1 MPRPLEVMI
10 DAARKAAESLRR
22 DFGALAAL
30 RVTEKKPSDFVSSAD
45 LRSEA
50 VLRDALTAAYPDHD
64 LMLEESAPNAAR
76 SERPRFIVDP
86 LDGTTN
92 FLHGIP
98 HFAVAIALEVDARVV
113 AGVVYDVVK
122 DEMFAVEAG
131 QGSRLNGAPI
141 SVSTPVPLERA
152 VVATGIPHRGG
163 HHHTPYLAALERV
176 MHQVAGIRRFGS
188 AALDLC
194 WVAAGRYDA
203 FFELGLAPWDVA
215 AGTLLVR
222 EAGGS
227 ASRADGSETALD
239 SRDVLVSCGAPLH
252 AEMVRLLEPIHG
264 VAG

>member
-1 MPRPLEVMI
+1 MPGPLNVMTE
-10 DAARKAAESLRR
+10 AARKAAESLRR

-50 VLRDALTAAYPDHD
+50 VLREALMASYPDYD
-64 LMLEESAPNAAR
+64 LMLEESAPNAPR
-76 SERPRFIVDP
+76 GERPRFIVDP

-113 AGVVYDVVK
+113 AGVVYDVAK
-122 DEMFAVEAG
+122 DEMFSVEAG
-131 QGSRLNGAPI
+131 KGARLNGAPI

-152 VVATGIPHRGG
+152 VVATGIPHHGG
-163 HHHTPYLAALERV
+163 RYHEPYLAALGRV
-176 MHQVAGIRRFGS
+176 MQRVAGIRRCGS

-194 WVAAGRYDA
+194 WVAAGRYEA

-252 AEMVRLLEPIHG
+252 TEMIELLEPIHR